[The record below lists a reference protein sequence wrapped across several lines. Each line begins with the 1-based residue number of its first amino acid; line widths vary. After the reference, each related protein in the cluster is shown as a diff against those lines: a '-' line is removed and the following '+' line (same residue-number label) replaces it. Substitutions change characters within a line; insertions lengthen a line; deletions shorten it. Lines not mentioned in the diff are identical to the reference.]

1 MWATIPGKRIV
12 IVPIW
17 GHLFSL
23 AEKNCLRQTFPNLR
37 NISLFPTSSHLMSNM
52 DMESYHSETSRASSA
67 IDAKLTGDKKLLA
80 AARKVNEEMSITA
93 CGCRIKGNET
103 CTAMCACQD
112 KWRSCGIE
120 CNCHGFCC
128 NSLYT
133 LPNLNVRDGALGEE
147 LYTKEDIPA
156 SKVAFVVCGPIMTQ
170 EKYRQKHQKVQDKTA
185 KHYGITVSWP
195 GSSKGLPGEA
205 EASKYVV
212 DPFDNIVGAANHS
225 CEPNVYIKAW

>member
-1 MWATIPGKRIV
+1 M
-12 IVPIW
+12 PIW

-23 AEKNCLRQTFPNLR
+23 ADNCLRQTFPNLR

-52 DMESYHSETSRASSA
+52 DMESYHSETSQASSA

-80 AARKVNEEMSITA
+80 AARNVNEEMAITA
-93 CGCRIKGNET
+93 CGCHIKGNET

-120 CNCHGFCC
+120 CNCRGFCC

-133 LPNLNVRDGALGEE
+133 LPNLKVRDGALGEE

-225 CEPNVYIKAW
+225 CEPNVYIEAW